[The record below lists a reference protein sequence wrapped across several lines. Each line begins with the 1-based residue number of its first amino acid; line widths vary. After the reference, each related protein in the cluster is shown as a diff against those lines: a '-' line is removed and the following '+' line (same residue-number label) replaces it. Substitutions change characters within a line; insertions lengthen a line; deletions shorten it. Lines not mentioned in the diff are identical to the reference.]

1 MLYTFTN
8 CENIHELY
16 VAVLR
21 TSIFMAVACSILVSL
36 DRLLHVVKFL
46 KASTRCAQICVAML
60 LLCASPLVFDSWSLL
75 ASYRDG
81 WLKKTS
87 LPSSSLPPMSVFA
100 CKDYALHYPKVAVQ
114 LPMFNERA
122 VCQAII
128 DAACELRWPA
138 QRLKIQAILQLELPC
153 MS

>member
-1 MLYTFTN
+1 MW
-8 CENIHELY
+8 
-16 VAVLR
+16 AGA
-21 TSIFMAVACSILVSL
+21 AVAQGSSRHLGQQPAPAL
-36 DRLLHVVKFL
+36 QTGPHP
-46 KASTRCAQICVAML
+46 ML
-60 LLCASPLVFDSWSLL
+60 LWDPQGGHPLGVHGLLLWPCTPVLL
-75 ASYRDG
+75 ARDG

-87 LPSSSLPPMSVFA
+87 PPSSRLPPMSVLN

-138 QRLKIQAILQLELPC
+138 QRLKIQAILQLEL
-153 MS
+153 S